1 MSVNLGNM
9 SNIFFLVK
17 KQNVRFRNDP
27 CIYNWQNLC
36 QRYLLYILIVGFYI
50 SKLGKP
56 LHVTEIM

>member
-27 CIYNWQNLC
+27 CIYMAKFMSEISVVYFDGW
-36 QRYLLYILIVGFYI
+36 LLY
-50 SKLGKP
+50 
-56 LHVTEIM
+56 